1 MSISCLLYRGGGP
14 SISDDA
20 TILEI
25 ELIPLKPFS
34 SAFPLDKL

>member
-20 TILEI
+20 TILEV
-25 ELIPLKPFS
+25 ELKPFS